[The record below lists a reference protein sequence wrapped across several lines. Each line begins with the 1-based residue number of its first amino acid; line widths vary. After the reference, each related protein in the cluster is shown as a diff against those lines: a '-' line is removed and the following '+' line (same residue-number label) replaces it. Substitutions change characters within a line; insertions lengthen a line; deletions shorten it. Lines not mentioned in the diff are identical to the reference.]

1 MMAAM
6 AEMERDLIRE
16 RTRAGLDAAKSRGR
30 TGGRRKVMDK
40 GKMDAARKL
49 LDAGTPATDVAKTLG
64 IGRATLYRALNT
76 D

>member
-1 MMAAM
+1 MAAM

-30 TGGRRKVMDK
+30 TGGRRKVMDT

-49 LDAGTPATDVAKTLG
+49 LDAGTSATDVAKTLG

-76 D
+76 A